1 MYHTETTI
9 EREHIE
15 RALAASQASMDAIS
29 TVTSIASYT
38 LTILGIIIALLAI
51 WGIKEI
57 WERAERAAERIANKK
72 LTTYITSNEFSVFV
86 KNRIDK
92 AVEAR
97 WQEMQIG
104 SMEQEEVVADGGD
117 SPFPSPPEKIQ

>member
-1 MYHTETTI
+1 MHRTETTI
-9 EREHIE
+9 EQEHID

-29 TVTSIASYT
+29 TVTSVASYT

-72 LTTYITSNEFSVFV
+72 LATYITSEEFSAFV

-97 WQEMQIG
+97 WQKMQID
-104 SMEQEEVVADGGD
+104 SMEQEETAAGEGK

>member
-1 MYHTETTI
+1 MHGTATPVEQ
-9 EREHIE
+9 EHIE

-29 TVTSIASYT
+29 TVTSVASYT
-38 LTILGIIIALLAI
+38 LAVLGVLIAVLAI

-57 WERAERAAERIANKK
+57 TEQARAAAERIANKK
-72 LTTYITSNEFSVFV
+72 LADYITSEAFSVFV

-104 SMEQEEVVADGGD
+104 SMVQEETATEDGV
-117 SPFPSPPEKIQ
+117 SPFPSPPEERQ

>member
-1 MYHTETTI
+1 MHGTATPVEQQ
-9 EREHIE
+9 HID

-29 TVTSIASYT
+29 TVTSVASYT
-38 LTILGIIIALLAI
+38 LTILGVIIALLAI

-72 LTTYITSNEFSVFV
+72 LAAYITSEEFSAYV

-104 SMEQEEVVADGGD
+104 SMEQEQAVAEAGD
-117 SPFPSPPEKIQ
+117 SPFPPPPEQKQ